1 MKWLQVDW
9 MTHLT
14 GDIPDSEDQ
23 KEGNSLFLT
32 DFMVKKAE

>member
-14 GDIPDSEDQ
+14 GDIPDSEAQ
-23 KEGNSLFLT
+23 KEGNSLF
-32 DFMVKKAE
+32 